1 MITGT
6 DRCCLLWD
14 NTESFF
20 PALAP
25 FPWAVTARRSLIDS
39 AIRICA
45 LLKFQPIENLQ
56 PLMGALMPGGTLHY
70 YNHESKEEFST
81 MDFSLVGWEGGTFLR
96 DTALNFWSSK
106 SLDMEFKPPPA
117 KQIGSIP
124 MTISPSEAALRP
136 GAQCGAGGFQG
147 PGCRASASPGRGA
160 SDVARQGAAE
170 VHRAQVLSRGDGSQ
184 DFIKM
189 KKKEPG
195 GGEGLSRMGKVGDL
209 EFSFLFL

>member
-14 NTESFF
+14 NPESFF

-45 LLKFQPIENLQ
+45 FLKFQPIENLQ

-81 MDFSLVGWEGGTFLR
+81 MDFSLVGWEGGTFLK

-106 SLDMEFKPPPA
+106 SLDMEFKTTTSKADWIHPHDYL
-117 KQIGSIP
+117 
-124 MTISPSEAALRP
+124 TIRSCTEARSPVRCWRP
-136 GAQCGAGGFQG
+136 SGPWLQG
-147 PGCRASASPGRGA
+147 IRISRARC
-160 SDVARQGAAE
+160 V
-170 VHRAQVLSRGDGSQ
+170 
-184 DFIKM
+184 
-189 KKKEPG
+189 
-195 GGEGLSRMGKVGDL
+195 
-209 EFSFLFL
+209 